1 MFGNK
6 QNVEM
11 MRKLAEG
18 ELELLLEEI
27 NNSKK
32 SLLKAETVEEIISI
46 KKNVQEMVKGIEGFD
61 EQISYIA
68 HQVDENR
75 DTIRKHMNELSKL
88 ENVFEAECNNR
99 SIKCESVF
107 EKSQNMSVLVEEMNT
122 KIQTS
127 VERTNHMEELLV
139 VIAGTIKEMNATG
152 RSMKKQVKTF
162 IETAQNVTSNISGI
176 ASIAEQTNLLAL
188 NASIEAARAGEAGK
202 GFAVVAEEIR
212 KLSDGTKELLDHM
225 TQLLGDLEKAS
236 MKTSE
241 EVEATT
247 IGIEKVTT
255 EIQEVDKNIQES
267 KTNTTL
273 LKNEIEKMTGY
284 VVKIE
289 ESIKE
294 SKSQSATTH
303 GDYVKKVS
311 VELENTDQSLGAVI
325 ESIKVLTGM
334 YINLTDTINQFNS
347 YKILSNK

>member
-18 ELELLLEEI
+18 ELELLLAEI

-32 SLLKAETVEEIISI
+32 SLLEAETVEEIISI
-46 KKNVQEMVKGIEGFD
+46 KKNVREMAQGMQGFD
-61 EQISYIA
+61 EQINYIA
-68 HQVDENR
+68 HHINENR
-75 DTIRKHMNELSKL
+75 NTIKKHMNELSKL
-88 ENVFEAECNNR
+88 ENVLEEEC
-99 SIKCESVF
+99 SIRGSRCDLVF
-107 EKSQNMSVLVEEMNT
+107 EKSQSMTELVKDMNS

-127 VERTNHMEELLV
+127 VERTTHMEKLLII
-139 VIAGTIKEMNATG
+139 IAGTIKEINATG
-152 RSMKKQVKTF
+152 LAMKKQVKTF

-225 TQLLGDLEKAS
+225 TQFLGDLEKAS

-247 IGIEKVTT
+247 VGIEKITV

-267 KTNTTL
+267 KVNTTL

-284 VVKIE
+284 VGEIE
-289 ESIKE
+289 GSIKE
-294 SKSQSATTH
+294 NKLQSVITH
-303 GDYVKKVS
+303 GDYVKTAAI
-311 VELENTDQSLGAVI
+311 ELEHTHQSLEVAV
-325 ESIKVLTGM
+325 ESIKLLAGM
-334 YINLTDTINQFNS
+334 HRDLMAIGNQFNS
-347 YKILSNK
+347 YKILNNK